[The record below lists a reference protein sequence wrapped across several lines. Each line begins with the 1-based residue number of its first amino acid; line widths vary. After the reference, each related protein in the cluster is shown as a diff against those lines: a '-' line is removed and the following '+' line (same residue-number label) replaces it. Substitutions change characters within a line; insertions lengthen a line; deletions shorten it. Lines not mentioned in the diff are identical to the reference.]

1 MSDAS
6 MAPKLGAPNL
16 GLPEHIDEATFRNV
30 MAAVCAPVTI
40 VTTSSGGKHFG
51 STVSAFCS
59 LSLKPPMISIA
70 LDRSSEVLHAIRDE
84 RRVAINLLSHEQHEL
99 ALHFARKGDKFKG
112 ASYRIE
118 HELPRLDGVMGY
130 MACSVSAI
138 VDAGDHELVLAIV
151 HAADV
156 DDASGPLVYQRRVFG
171 THSGFGKK

>member
-6 MAPKLGAPNL
+6 IEPKRDPEQA
-16 GLPEHIDEATFRNV
+16 LPEHIDEATFRIA
-30 MAAVCAPVTI
+30 MAAVCAPVTV
-40 VTTSSGGKHFG
+40 VTTTSGGKHFG

-84 RRVAINLLSHEQHEL
+84 RRVAINLLAHEQHEL
-99 ALHFARKGDKFKG
+99 ALHFAKKGDKFAG
-112 ASYRIE
+112 ASFRIE

-130 MACSVSAI
+130 LACSVSAI
-138 VDAGDHELVLAIV
+138 VDAGDHELVLATV
-151 HAADV
+151 RAATIDE
-156 DDASGPLVYQRRVFG
+156 AAAPLVYQRRLFG